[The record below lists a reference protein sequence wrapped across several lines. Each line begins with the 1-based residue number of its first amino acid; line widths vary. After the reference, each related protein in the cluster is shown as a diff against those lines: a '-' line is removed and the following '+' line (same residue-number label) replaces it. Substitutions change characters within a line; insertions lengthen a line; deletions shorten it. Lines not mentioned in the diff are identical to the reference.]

1 MWEEEHLF
9 MWLRGICISVFCVF
23 IPLACFSVG
32 FWSSASLFLEALYI
46 LGCVEAST
54 AHPQVQLFAR
64 NNHRAVGRRYTAKTA
79 KDRGLWAESGG
90 NQEQVSGV
98 LPQWHCTDQL
108 SHHPVMTARVKR
120 CLLGKL
126 VRDSAPKAFWELV
139 MAPSASHKPA
149 LQVSE
154 GKHVFGI
161 NCICAV

>member
-64 NNHRAVGRRYTAKTA
+64 NNHRAWGEGTLQKQPRTEACGQSLGETRSKC
-79 KDRGLWAESGG
+79 LESFL
-90 NQEQVSGV
+90 SGIAQTSSV
-98 LPQWHCTDQL
+98 TIQL
-108 SHHPVMTARVKR
+108 
-120 CLLGKL
+120 
-126 VRDSAPKAFWELV
+126 
-139 MAPSASHKPA
+139 
-149 LQVSE
+149 
-154 GKHVFGI
+154 
-161 NCICAV
+161 